1 MLPISFS
8 VFSLRY
14 SSLDQSAINWMTC
27 LSKRQV
33 FNFRVHLKYS
43 TSIFK
48 NNSHSAM
55 AANQHN
61 NSTIN
66 VIKLKL
72 NANHTSADHD
82 FNSLLVFLSFQNK
95 TALLFCMSTSSRCIR
110 YSISNVIKSPPQ
122 RYVRLNVNFRHCGLD
137 KKMMF
142 FHFSLTSMEKIT
154 RSKNM
159 RGEFKRT
166 SEIQLHS
173 G

>member
-1 MLPISFS
+1 
-8 VFSLRY
+8 
-14 SSLDQSAINWMTC
+14 MTC

-173 G
+173 MLNVAATRNCGIALSPFLS